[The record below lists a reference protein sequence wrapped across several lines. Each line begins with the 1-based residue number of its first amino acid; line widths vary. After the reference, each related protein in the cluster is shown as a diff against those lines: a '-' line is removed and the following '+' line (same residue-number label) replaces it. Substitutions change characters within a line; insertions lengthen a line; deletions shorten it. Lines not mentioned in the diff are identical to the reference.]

1 MKSLKTPLR
10 YPGGKSRAIKYL
22 LPKFPKDITEY
33 REPFLGGGSV
43 AIAFSKEYPDI
54 PVWVN
59 DLYNP
64 LYTFWCILRDK
75 PQELYE
81 ILKGYKEDLG
91 PVPDKKSDK
100 KELEEYYDKGKELF
114 NQMKI
119 ELNHTESEDLYRAAA
134 FYVINKCSFSGL
146 TESSSFSGQAS
157 ISNFSMNGIEK
168 LPEYSKL
175 IQNWKITNYNYWEMM
190 MTSAP
195 VGTFWFLDPP
205 YDIKDNLYGKKGELH
220 KGFNHEEF
228 HGWMTQGNVKDKW
241 MITYNTN
248 PTLIEWYDGYY
259 QTNWDLTYTMR
270 SVGDYMNEQKDR
282 AELLITN
289 YDETHLERVFNIYQS
304 NQEVGSY

>member
-22 LPKFPKDITEY
+22 LPKFPSDITEY

-64 LYTFWCILRDK
+64 LYTFWCILRDR
-75 PQELYE
+75 PEELYE
-81 ILKGYKEDLG
+81 ILKDAKEEH
-91 PVPDKKSDK
+91 PTPDAAR
-100 KELEEYYDKGKELF
+100 ELF

-119 ELNHTESEDLYRAAA
+119 ELNHSESEDIYRAAA
-134 FYVINKCSFSGL
+134 FYIINKCSFSGL
-146 TESSSFSGQAS
+146 TESSSFSAQAS
-157 ISNFSMNGIEK
+157 DHNFTMRGIEN
-168 LPEYSKL
+168 LPKYSEL
-175 IQNWKITNYNYWEMM
+175 IQNWKITNLPYWELMQ
-190 MTSAP
+190 TPAP

-220 KGFNHEEF
+220 KGFNHQEF
-228 HGWMTQGNVKDKW
+228 HAYMTQGNVKDDW

-248 PTLIEWYDGYY
+248 PTLREWYKDYY
-259 QTNWDLTYTMR
+259 QTKWDLTYTMR

-289 YDETHLERVFNIYQS
+289 YDFSQP
-304 NQEVGSY
+304 Q